1 MLNPSIWVGL
11 AAKKTVCILYIAEI
25 METIGLD
32 LSMLSMSEDDSILQH
47 LGDVVTST
55 PAKDNRSNSNE
66 ANTTAAS
73 NDVTTGAAAA
83 AARPKL
89 NYVCN
94 ACPFQAKYASQLK
107 RHQLVHTRSN
117 YPCADCTKVYL
128 RPENLKMHITTVH
141 EGHTFIC
148 DKCGAQFLSKTGLQ
162 GHIKVQH
169 NKEHRHTCITCG
181 QHFEVKQDF
190 LSHVSKHYNMNNYSC
205 KKCSTK
211 FIHDNLI

>member
-32 LSMLSMSEDDSILQH
+32 LSVLSMSEDDSILQH

-83 AARPKL
+83 AARPIPIPIL
-89 NYVCN
+89 
-94 ACPFQAKYASQLK
+94 
-107 RHQLVHTRSN
+107 
-117 YPCADCTKVYL
+117 
-128 RPENLKMHITTVH
+128 
-141 EGHTFIC
+141 
-148 DKCGAQFLSKTGLQ
+148 
-162 GHIKVQH
+162 
-169 NKEHRHTCITCG
+169 
-181 QHFEVKQDF
+181 
-190 LSHVSKHYNMNNYSC
+190 
-205 KKCSTK
+205 
-211 FIHDNLI
+211 